1 MSPLEEK
8 VDHLIHL
15 VEEQAFEL
23 QTVKQIVFELL
34 NEDEK
39 SYNDKERVSFLEI
52 AERKRS

>member
-1 MSPLEEK
+1 

-39 SYNDKERVSFLEI
+39 SSGPQYSL
-52 AERKRS
+52 